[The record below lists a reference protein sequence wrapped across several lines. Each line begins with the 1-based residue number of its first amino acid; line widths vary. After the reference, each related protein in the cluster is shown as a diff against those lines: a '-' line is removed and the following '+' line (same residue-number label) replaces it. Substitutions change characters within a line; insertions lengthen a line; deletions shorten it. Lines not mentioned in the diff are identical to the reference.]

1 MNLYNSFSFELPAK
15 IEYGIGAVRKL
26 AAALDELKA
35 TKVLV
40 VTDKGI
46 EASGLLADIT
56 SRLEQNGLNFEIFC
70 EVEPNPKD
78 YNVIEGMKLAR
89 QLQADCLVAIGGVNP
104 IDCAKAIAV

>member
-1 MNLYNSFSFELPAK
+1 MSFLNSFSFELPTK

-26 AAALDELKA
+26 TNALEELKA

-46 EASGLLADIT
+46 ESSGLLTGIVNQ
-56 SRLEQNGLNFEIFC
+56 LEQGRLNFEIFC

-78 YNVIEGMKLAR
+78 YNVIEGTKLAR